1 MAFSSAKASSL
12 LLFLKVAFVFHLQ
25 GVTASGGATPSSTSS
40 YQPTSGVEERWIAE
54 EEFHGASS
62 TESQRRIEQ
71 HKKKRGK
78 DPQPSFPGQESLGEH
93 SWWDDEDEH
102 ENDDE
107 KLLLSKYPLS
117 TMKEEKKNSGTK
129 RHKLRVWKNDKIR
142 KGIPSPSPVD
152 ESSLMP
158 PSKGTIPENSPLSSE
173 YDEEHPMR
181 TDEWQLDV
189 QLSRL
194 FPKEEGDLF
203 TECYTD
209 RTGETPHAPKRRG
222 SYRKRQVMQ
231 FARNGYMKILE
242 DERSDASG
250 KRNKLKVGKWRLG
263 HSGVAFDIPV
273 QVHVKKK
280 KGCTDDN
287 IISRTTVLHY
297 YADIHLNK
305 FGERPRMF
313 RGVITR
319 DRHSSFLPPSFLRP
333 VIGTFSAEG
342 IGRDTADTSYK
353 ERAISMSRQQVI
365 NEARK

>member
-1 MAFSSAKASSL
+1 MSL
-12 LLFLKVAFVFHLQ
+12 LLAFVFHLQ
-25 GVTASGGATPSSTSS
+25 GLQGITASKGATPSSTS

-62 TESQRRIEQ
+62 TESQRRTEQ

-78 DPQPSFPGQESLGEH
+78 DPQPSFPGHENLGEH
-93 SWWDDEDEH
+93 SWWDDEDEY
-102 ENDDE
+102 ENEDE
-107 KLLLSKYPLS
+107 RLLQSPLS
-117 TMKEEKKNSGTK
+117 SIKEKNNSGTK
-129 RHKLRVWKNDKIR
+129 RHKLRVWKNSKIR

-152 ESSLMP
+152 ESSSSP
-158 PSKGTIPENSPLSSE
+158 TKGANIDNTPLESE

-209 RTGETPHAPKRRG
+209 RTGQTEHQPKRG
-222 SYRKRQVMQ
+222 SSYRKRQVMQ

-242 DERSDASG
+242 DERSDTSG
-250 KRNKLKVGKWRLG
+250 KKNKLKVGKWRIG
-263 HSGVAFDIPV
+263 HSGVAFDVPV
-273 QVHVKKK
+273 QVNVKRK
-280 KGCTDDN
+280 KGNNDDN
-287 IISRTTVLHY
+287 VISRTTVLHY

-319 DRHSSFLPPSFLRP
+319 DRYSSFLPPSFLRP

-342 IGRDTADTSYK
+342 IGHDTSDTSYK
-353 ERAISMSRQQVI
+353 ARAISMSRQQVI
-365 NEARK
+365 NDARKEKQ